1 MFNFDQFTKETFR
14 MHYPKNRSSRRFTL
28 LALTTL
34 AACAAMP
41 GWAQDKWPSKP
52 IEIIYPYPPGNDMD
66 VISRLLAEGMSK
78 RLGVPVQV
86 INKPGGGG
94 VVGFTEMLRAKP
106 DGYTIGTWTPGP
118 GISQVIAGN
127 TTYKVSDY
135 QSVGGMLIND
145 FVFATRGD
153 IPANNLKEF
162 AAWAKKSGKT
172 ITIGSYAPAAVP
184 ALIAA
189 KIAKKDGWAYKVVAF
204 PNPSAKELVAGDADV
219 TTAGGESAVSYAK
232 TGQVKVLSAWG
243 PNRTPLFPNV
253 PTPAEEGYGE
263 LYSWGG
269 MAAPAGVPKDIINKL
284 STAMMEALKDKPVQ
298 EQFKKAGLTSLSMTA
313 DQMNK
318 RISDD
323 TRWITDLMTELGL
336 TKK

>member
-1 MFNFDQFTKETFR
+1 MR
-14 MHYPKNRSSRRFTL
+14 II
-28 LALTTL
+28 AL
-34 AACAAMP
+34 AALASLATLSALP
-41 GWAQDKWPSKP
+41 TLAQDKWPSKP

-66 VISRLLAEGMSK
+66 VVTRLLAEGMSK

-94 VVGFTEMLRAKP
+94 VVGFAEMTRAKP

-118 GISQVIAGN
+118 GISQIIAGN
-127 TTYKVSDY
+127 TPYKMADY

-145 FVFATRGD
+145 FVLAARGD

-162 AAWAKKSGKT
+162 AAWAKKSGKPVV
-172 ITIGSYAPAAVP
+172 IGSYAPAAVP

-219 TTAGGESAVSYAK
+219 TTAGADSAMSYAK
-232 TGQVKVLSAWG
+232 TGQIKVLSAWG
-243 PNRTPLFPNV
+243 PQRNPVFPNTA
-253 PTPAEEGYGE
+253 TPAEEGYGD

-269 MAAPAGVPKDIINKL
+269 MAAPVGVPKDIINKL
-284 STAMMEALKDKPVQ
+284 SSVMMESLNDKAVQDQLKKVGIPALP
-298 EQFKKAGLTSLSMTA
+298 MTA
-313 DQMNK
+313 DQMAK
-318 RISDD
+318 RVVDD
-323 TRWITDLMTELGL
+323 SKWIPELMTELGFV
-336 TKK
+336 KK